1 MSEMQSALRREKQL
15 NTTEDEERGVTEVIG
30 SSKHRIK
37 FGAEVLK
44 GGSAVSATYNNQ
56 KTVYL
61 MVGTYRKIINRI
73 TQLKSLSSIF
83 WHHFLSLL

>member
-30 SSKHRIK
+30 SSRRRIK

-44 GGSAVSATYNNQ
+44 GESAVTATYNNQ